1 MARKAFRTIKIEG
14 ISSKNLNNTLKK
26 ILKKEKSVLVYFQED
41 GDLRKRL
48 ITKEGMCT
56 VAYKGQNYKK
66 WSRFRTSC
74 FFDESIQENLKS
86 KYERKMLA
94 TLKKKYEKRMTD
106 NETSYIDCGA
116 DGSIS
121 RYANFN
127 RRTDS
132 YTYVGSR
139 WQWNPPR
146 LSSKKMVEKYGDAY
160 SLNKTLEAMKE
171 HDDDCYIQCLEI
183 AYGKGFKKRLK
194 VINKDFR
201 LN

>member
-14 ISSKNLNNTLKK
+14 ISSKNLNSTLKK
-26 ILKKEKSVLVYFQED
+26 ILKKEKSVIVYFQED

-56 VAYKGQNYKK
+56 VAYKGQNYRK
-66 WSRFRTSC
+66 WSRFGTSC
-74 FFDESIQENLKS
+74 FFEEYIQENLKS

-94 TLKKKYEKRMTD
+94 EFKKKFESRMTD
-106 NETSYIDCGA
+106 SESNYIDGGTS
-116 DGSIS
+116 GSIS
-121 RYANFN
+121 RYGNWD
-127 RRTDS
+127 RRTDR

-146 LSSKKMVEKYGDAY
+146 LSSKKIIEKYGNVY
-160 SLNKTLEAMKE
+160 SLKKTLDAMKE
-171 HDDDCYIQCLEI
+171 HDDDCYVQCLEI
-183 AYGKGFKKRLK
+183 GYGKGFKKRLK